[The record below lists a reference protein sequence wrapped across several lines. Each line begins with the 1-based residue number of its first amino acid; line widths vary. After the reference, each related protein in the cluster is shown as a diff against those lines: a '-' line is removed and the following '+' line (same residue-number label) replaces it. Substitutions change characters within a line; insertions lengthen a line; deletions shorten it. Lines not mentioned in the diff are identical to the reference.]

1 MSVRILTG
9 DCRDVLKTLPDESV
23 HCVVTSPPYWGLRDY
38 GTGKS
43 GIGLEASL
51 GEHLDELTGVFAEI
65 RRVLRADGTLWLNY
79 GDAYAGS
86 WGAQSRGEAPGPA
99 SSLSGGQ
106 VHAAPKATQT
116 GSLKRTP
123 GLKQK
128 DLMGLP
134 WRIAFRLQDNGW
146 YLRSDII
153 WAKPNSMPESV
164 TDRPTR
170 AHEYMF
176 LLTKSARYWYDADA
190 VRERAADSSIA
201 RWAQDVDGQA
211 GSDRANGGAKT
222 NGAMKAVGG
231 PRRIKMDSSEDRRK
245 QGFNQRWDAKE
256 RIGAKGNA
264 NGFRGGSYVGGEP
277 GPRTET
283 GNQPNADASRNLR
296 TVWEIGTEPF
306 KEAHFATFPTRLA
319 EICIKAGCPV
329 GGTVL
334 DPFGG
339 AGTVGLVADR
349 LQRDAILIELNPEY
363 AAMAQRRIEGDA
375 TLFASVSA

>member
-9 DCRDVLKTLPDESV
+9 DCRDVLKSLPDESV

-38 GTGKS
+38 GTGRS
-43 GIGLEASL
+43 GIGLEATL
-51 GEHLDELTGVFAEI
+51 PEHIAALVLVFQEVK
-65 RRVLRADGTLWLNY
+65 RVLRKDGTLWLNY

-86 WGAQSRGEAPGPA
+86 WGAQSRGEAPGEA
-99 SSLSGGQ
+99 SKLSGGQ
-106 VHAAPKATQT
+106 VHAAPRGTHT
-116 GSLKRTP
+116 GSAKRTP
-123 GLKQK
+123 GLKAK

-134 WRIAFRLQDNGW
+134 WRLAFALQDDGW
-146 YLRSDII
+146 WLRSDII
-153 WAKPNSMPESV
+153 WAKPNPMPESV

-170 AHEYMF
+170 AHEYIF
-176 LLTKSARYWYDADA
+176 LMSKSARYAYDAEA
-190 VRERAADSSIA
+190 VKERAITDDMRRPYAPGQVDS
-201 RWAQDVDGQA
+201 R
-211 GSDRANGGAKT
+211 GSGHDRGGGSLRK
-222 NGAMKAVGG
+222 
-231 PRRIKMDSSEDRRK
+231 IKMDESQDRRK

-283 GNQPNADASRNLR
+283 GNQPNPDASRNLR
-296 TVWEIGTEPF
+296 SVWEIGTEPF

-319 EICIKAGCPV
+319 ETCIKAGCPA
-329 GGTVL
+329 GGVVL

-349 LQRDAILIELNPEY
+349 LQRNAILIELNPEY
-363 AAMAQRRIEGDA
+363 AAMAERRIRGD
-375 TLFASVSA
+375 TPMFAEVSA